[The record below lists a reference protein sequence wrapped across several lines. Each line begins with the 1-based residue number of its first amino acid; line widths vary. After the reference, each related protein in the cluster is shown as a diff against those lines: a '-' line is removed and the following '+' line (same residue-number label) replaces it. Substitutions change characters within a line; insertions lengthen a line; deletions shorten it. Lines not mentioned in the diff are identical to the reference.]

1 MCEMCPLYSKLK
13 GKAVDSIS
21 THYRK
26 KKKIHSSQG
35 SIHMIKGE
43 HVYNICIVRS
53 LQGEN
58 SCFKVKIRHSLK
70 VKLTCHKVKKL
81 CAIFGITFFT
91 KTACPFLL
99 IHQKYFLKIEVG
111 FAFYVHDLF
120 QRFILTP
127 HLPLRN
133 RRLSVSC
140 TKSPWAQHWVFNGI
154 GYNREECIIQISG
167 SNLSLSTF
175 S

>member
-1 MCEMCPLYSKLK
+1 MCEMRPLYSKLK
-13 GKAVDSIS
+13 GKAADSIS
-21 THYRK
+21 TQRR

-35 SIHMIKGE
+35 SIHMIKVE
-43 HVYNICIVRS
+43 HVYNICIVRN

-58 SCFKVKIRHSLK
+58 NCFKVKIGHSLK

-133 RRLSVSC
+133 RRLSLFLVPSPLEPSIGSLMALV
-140 TKSPWAQHWVFNGI
+140 TIGKSV
-154 GYNREECIIQISG
+154 
-167 SNLSLSTF
+167 
-175 S
+175 